1 MPVTHRPNAGCRR
14 CAVLGSAIA
23 IAETNLGIAARK
35 AAAPRYYGS
44 PPRHLLDAIQG
55 FKEQLVTNRKM
66 YADHKA
72 AEHEE

>member
-1 MPVTHRPNAGCRR
+1 MVVAHRPNAGCRR

-23 IAETNLGIAARK
+23 LAESNLGTAARK

-44 PPRHLLDAIQG
+44 PPARLLEAIQG
-55 FKEQLVTNRKM
+55 FKEQLATNRKM

-72 AEHEE
+72 TEHKE